1 MIRGKHGKVII
12 PIGKELE
19 NDKAMIHWIQYIE
32 SVRFMASLL

>member
-12 PIGKELE
+12 PIGKEPE
-19 NDKAMIHWIQYIE
+19 NDKAMTHWIQYIE